1 MSLNRLFVL
10 VLLLIPAHLFSQVI
24 SIAQARNLPPGTN
37 VMVRGV
43 VTTGSELGKI
53 RYLQDGTAGIAAFPG
68 TGSQPGFD
76 TAVQPGDSIEV
87 VGTTVLFHGLLEISP
102 IADWQ
107 IISSGNPLPAPAP
120 VSLNQLTDAL
130 ESRLVSIECAAF
142 ADAGG
147 IFANAGTYNVSDSEG
162 GSAYVY
168 LRGGHPLQNTA
179 IPGAPVRLTA
189 VLSEYDGFQLLPRS
203 GADFSA
209 ASCFYFSEQPAQ
221 SDIQTTGFN
230 VSWSTNLPATA
241 QLRFGGTPQPLNEI
255 DIPAAATVHSF
266 DLTNLAP
273 GQIYWVQIKADN
285 NGQTILSKPVPF
297 ATRSQSSGQI
307 KVFFNHP
314 IDESVTNG
322 LLPAGQ
328 STAAVLAE
336 TIARIDAAEQT
347 IDVAMYNINRSD
359 IVTALE
365 QAVQRGVQVRYVAA
379 FDASNTALDP
389 APAFP
394 VLYGNE
400 DALMHDKIMVV
411 DAGLVDKC
419 WVMSGSL
426 NWTNANMNNDFN
438 NTLFIQDQSLARTY
452 ELEFEEMWGS
462 EGALPNP
469 ANSRFGSAK
478 TDNTPH
484 RFVING
490 IPVESYFSPS
500 DGVTRRITD
509 AIRTADAEA
518 LFALFT
524 YTKDEPS
531 EALAEVMNS
540 GASVR
545 GMIENINDVGAEYNW
560 LLAQGVNVQHHSAP
574 GDLHH
579 KYAVLDATAPGSAP
593 VVVTGSHNWSLA
605 DETVN
610 YENTLLIHDAGI
622 ALLYKA
628 EFEKRWS
635 ETVTATQTPEFLS
648 VSAFPNPVSDVLQLQ
663 FGSVQDAEIS
673 VRDLLGKTVLQTSVS
688 GAYNTNLVVGNL
700 LPGFYFAVIE
710 SHHGLATVSFQKL

>member
-76 TAVQPGDSIEV
+76 TTVQPGDSIEV

-120 VSLNQLTDAL
+120 VSISQLSDAL

-142 ADAGG
+142 GDAGG

-162 GSAYVY
+162 GSVYVY

-209 ASCFYFSEQPAQ
+209 ASCFYFSEQPDQ
-221 SDIQTTGFN
+221 SDIQTTGFK

-266 DLTNLAP
+266 ELTGLAS
-273 GQIYWVQIKADN
+273 GQIYWVQIKADH
-285 NGQTILSKPVPF
+285 NGETILSKPVPF

-307 KVFFNHP
+307 KVFFNHS
-314 IDESVTNG
+314 IDESVANG

-365 QAVQRGVQVRYVAA
+365 QAVQRGVQVRYLAA

-400 DALMHDKIMVV
+400 EALMHDKIMVV
-411 DAGLVDKC
+411 DAGLANKC

-462 EGALPNP
+462 EGALPDP

-484 RFVING
+484 HFVING

-531 EALAEVMNS
+531 EALVEVMNS
-540 GASVR
+540 GVPVR

-560 LLAQGVNVQHHSAP
+560 LLAQGVNVQHHSAS

-579 KYAVLDATAPGSAP
+579 KYAVLDAVAPGSAP

-605 DETVN
+605 AETVN
-610 YENTLLIHDAGI
+610 DENTLVIHDAGI

-635 ETVTATQTPEFLS
+635 ETVTATQAPAFRQ

-673 VRDLLGKTVLQTSVS
+673 VRDLLGKTVLQTSVA
-688 GAYNTNLVVGNL
+688 GRNQVALAVENL

-710 SHHGLATVSFQKL
+710 SRHGLATVSFQKL